1 MLPTLSELEN
11 GRNVQINSREV
22 HPALGEINVALNE
35 NKLHVKATVLM
46 SPTSTA
52 EGWQTGVAIDCSA
65 SMKRSFGGRNP
76 YFTRSLT
83 AEETESYSKQNLIE
97 IYEEDGRQMC
107 RMFDGAYEQMLKDGI
122 LQVIEEENEVE
133 EVCRKVIPMLAGK
146 LDADGGTTVIYWA
159 IGPDGGD
166 IQVMGDLTEESA
178 ATADYTGVAE
188 DQWGNGTRLMP
199 AIKYFLSTFE
209 DADMG
214 FYVFVTDGRL
224 DDFEEVK
231 QFTIQLSHDIH
242 EKKVKPVK
250 LVLIGVGNN
259 IDETQL
265 EDLDDLPD
273 THELPVDV
281 WDHKIAKEMRSLL
294 DIFSEVVDDNKVI
307 APSAEIQDDSG
318 NTVKNYTD
326 GLTASM
332 SFSLPTTAKGFKLI
346 LPNGATIEQKIIA

>member
-1 MLPTLSELEN
+1 MLPTLEALQD
-11 GRNVQINSREV
+11 GRNVQINSQEV
-22 HPALGEINVALNE
+22 HPALGEINVMLRD
-35 NKLHVKATVLM
+35 NKLQIKATVLM
-46 SPTSTA
+46 SPSSA
-52 EGWQTGVAIDCSA
+52 EGWQTGMAIDCSA
-65 SMKRSFGGRNP
+65 SMKRSFGGKNT

-83 AEETESYSKQNLIE
+83 PEETESYSKQNLIE
-97 IYEEDGRQMC
+97 IFEEDGQQMC

-122 LQVIEEENEVE
+122 LHVVDEENEVQD
-133 EVCRKVIPMLAGK
+133 VCRKVIPMLAGK

-159 IGPDGGD
+159 LGPDGGD
-166 IQVMGDLTEESA
+166 IKVVGDLTEKSS

-199 AIKYFLSTFE
+199 AIRYFLSTFE
-209 DADMG
+209 DASMG

-250 LVLIGVGNN
+250 LILIGVGND

-273 THELPVDV
+273 THDLPVDV
-281 WDHKIAKEMRSLL
+281 WDHKIASEMRSLL
-294 DIFSEVVDDNKVI
+294 DIFTEVVDDNRII

-318 NTVKNYTD
+318 NTIKRYTD
-326 GLTASM
+326 GLTALM
-332 SFSLPTTAKGFKLI
+332 LFSLPTSARGFKLI